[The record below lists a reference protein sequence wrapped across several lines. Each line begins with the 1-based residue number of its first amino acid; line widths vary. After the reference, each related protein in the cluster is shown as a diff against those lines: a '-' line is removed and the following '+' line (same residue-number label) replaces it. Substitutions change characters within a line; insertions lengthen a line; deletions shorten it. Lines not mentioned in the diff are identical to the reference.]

1 MTIIIKIILAI
12 ITIMIGSTNYKKTKI
27 KMKTIFSTDYN
38 RKS

>member
-1 MTIIIKIILAI
+1 MTTIKIAI
-12 ITIMIGSTNYKKTKI
+12 IVTMIVTTNYKKTKI